1 MIDVDA
7 LDSMGERGHRRWEE
21 QMEARG
27 LKARQV
33 AIAALGLALAAGA
46 AAASDKKIVVAPG
59 GPHPYFAPWE
69 QAAAD
74 AQKDFGIGSVQYKV
88 PADWKLELQ
97 TELMESM
104 VSQGVNG
111 FGIFPGDPVGVN
123 STIKELKGQG
133 IPVAALG
140 GCTADPT
147 DAVFCFATD
156 PYKTTYTM
164 TKALIAAMGGK
175 GSLVH
180 LTGLLIDTNT
190 SLREQAVQK
199 AVDETNGA
207 VKLLQTVADTDDPT
221 MGDQKINALLAA
233 SKDKID
239 GIVATA
245 HITSAVAAKALRAL
259 GDKRIKFIAFDD
271 DQAVLDDVKDGFANA
286 TYVQNPYGQ
295 AYIGAFALDLL
306 ASGCTVKADAP
317 WTKTPQT
324 AHFIDSGVLEVTADK
339 LGSYKAELKTLT
351 AGIQSTFKASYLAC
365 K

>member
-1 MIDVDA
+1 MTT
-7 LDSMGERGHRRWEE
+7 RGKWVGRIVLG
-21 QMEARG
+21 AF
-27 LKARQV
+27 
-33 AIAALGLALAAGA
+33 GLALAADGA
-46 AAASDKKIVVAPG
+46 QASNNKIVVAPG
-59 GPHPYFAPWE
+59 GPHPYFGPWE

-74 AQKDFGIGSVQYKV
+74 AQKDFGIASVQYKV
-88 PADWKLELQ
+88 PSDWKLELQ
-97 TELMESM
+97 TELLDGLA
-104 VSQGVNG
+104 SQGVKG

-123 STIKELKGQG
+123 STIKELKGAG

-175 GSLVH
+175 GNLVH

-190 SLREQAVQK
+190 TLREQAVQK

-207 VKLLQTVADTDDPT
+207 VKLFQTVADTDDPT

-245 HITSAVAAKALRAL
+245 HITSAVAAKALRAI
-259 GDKRIKFIAFDD
+259 GDKRIKFVAFDD
-271 DQAVLDDVKDGFANA
+271 DQAVIDDVKDGFAQA
-286 TYVQNPYGQ
+286 TFVQNPYGQ
-295 AYIGAFALDLL
+295 AYVGAYALDLL
-306 ASGCTVKADAP
+306 ASGACVVNPGAP
-317 WTKTPQT
+317 WIKTPQT
-324 AHFIDSGVLEVTADK
+324 VHFIDSGVLPVTADK
-339 LGSYKAELKTLT
+339 LGSYQTDIKALT
-351 AGIQSTFKASYLAC
+351 KDIQSKFKETYLTC